1 MRVSVEN
8 NAVSDTLVE
17 AEGAYRCRCGYRMYI
32 NIGKRRIGTLNLQ
45 VTAEDRPQR
54 VSLEFHLWR

>member
-1 MRVSVEN
+1 MQLG
-8 NAVSDTLVE
+8 DTLVE
-17 AEGAYRCRCGYRMYI
+17 VEGAYRCRCGYRMYI
-32 NIGKRRIGTLNLQ
+32 NTGKRRIGMLNLQ